1 MKRYRLKKDLPTIKA
16 GATFKLDDKRGLV
29 LLGGGKDT
37 YGSFIPNVFV
47 LYDKAV
53 LDIFPNILTDWFE
66 EIPEEAKTVWNL
78 KEDEWCCYMD
88 ASGEI
93 CPMNWS
99 FENEPLREVGNIFRT
114 TTDAEK

>member
-66 EIPEEAKTVWNL
+66 EIPEE
-78 KEDEWCCYMD
+78 EE
-88 ASGEI
+88 
-93 CPMNWS
+93 
-99 FENEPLREVGNIFRT
+99 
-114 TTDAEK
+114 